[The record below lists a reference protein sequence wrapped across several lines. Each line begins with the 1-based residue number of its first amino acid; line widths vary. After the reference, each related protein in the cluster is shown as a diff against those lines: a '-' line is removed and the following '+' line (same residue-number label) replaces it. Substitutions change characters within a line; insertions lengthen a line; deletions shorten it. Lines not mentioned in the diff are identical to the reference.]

1 MQDNDIEIDS
11 AHHEGRLILAEQFIR
26 TLENK
31 IYKYMTVISKNV
43 YLEKLFEIV
52 KKYNNTIHWTIKM
65 KIVIF
70 KPDTHVD
77 FPIEFNIT
85 K

>member
-11 AHHEGRLILAEQFIR
+11 AHHEGRLILAEQLIQ
-26 TLENK
+26 TLKNK
-31 IYKYMTVISKNV
+31 ICKYMTVILKNV

-52 KKYNNTIHWTIKM
+52 KKYNNTIHRTIKM
-65 KIVIF
+65 KPVIF
-70 KPDTHVD
+70 KLDTHVD